1 MSSKLEILHSFES
14 YESRSE
20 LESIDQELLESA
32 AMALKNAY
40 APYSKFKVGA
50 AIRLEN
56 GIIVNGTNQEN
67 AAYPSGLCAERVA
80 VFYASSQ
87 YPSQRIVSIAITV
100 VSDNKVIEKPVSPCG
115 ACRQSLLEYEVK
127 FNYPIRLI
135 MSGEKGKVIISPSV
149 LNLLPLAFNNSD
161 L

>member
-1 MSSKLEILHSFES
+1 
-14 YESRSE
+14 
-20 LESIDQELLESA
+20 
-32 AMALKNAY
+32 MA
-40 APYSKFKVGA
+40 
-50 AIRLEN
+50 I
-56 GIIVNGTNQEN
+56 
-67 AAYPSGLCAERVA
+67 
-80 VFYASSQ
+80 FYASSQ

-127 FNYPIRLI
+127 FNNPIRLI